1 MTQRRRVPPACLVL
15 GGAGL
20 IVVLMLALA
29 LVWRQMHAPVAG
41 SAVAAAPAATEPEI
55 AAFSPE
61 QLLAEQARNDWL
73 VHRLRG
79 DEAVLV
85 IEFPSLE
92 QQGLALNRVAALIE
106 KKGGSRV
113 SVLNDEQLQA
123 LIKSTGD
130 DTATFYFGHDYTA
143 ADLARFYTLAFSQG
157 IVLNANETRLRQQ
170 LLDASLLSQTAVG
183 QFTGAD
189 PGALVTFSATQ
200 PNDPRTQLDESVDPL
215 RRASVMSHEL
225 SHGRYFTDKTYR
237 EHCWFFWT
245 SLLNDHERTLWRNYL
260 ATQGYDMHAEDLMVN
275 ETQAL
280 LMHTP
285 DGRDFN
291 AKELHLSDAELEG
304 LRERFRLG
312 LK

>member
-1 MTQRRRVPPACLVL
+1 MTQRRRAPPPWLVL

-20 IVVLMLALA
+20 IVALMLSMA
-29 LVWRQMHAPVAG
+29 LVWRQMHAPLAQTPSAG
-41 SAVAAAPAATEPEI
+41 ARAIEPEI
-55 AAFSPE
+55 TAFSPE
-61 QLLAEQARNDWL
+61 QLLTELVRNDWL
-73 VHRLRG
+73 VHRLLG

-92 QQGLALNRVAALIE
+92 LQGLALNRVAALIE

-130 DTATFYFGHDYTA
+130 DTSTFYFGHDYTA

-157 IVLNANETRLRQQ
+157 IALNPNETRLRQQ
-170 LLDASLLSQTAVG
+170 LLDANLLSQTAVG

-200 PNDPRTQLDESVDPL
+200 PNDPRTKLDESVDAL

-225 SHGRYFTDKTYR
+225 SHGRYFTDKAYR
-237 EHCWFFWT
+237 EHCWFFWN

-260 ATQGYDMHAEDLMVN
+260 AMQGYDMHAEDLMVN

-285 DGRDFN
+285 DARDFS